1 MTCKKCI
8 HYDVCGELMA
18 QLHWKPEPCRSFK
31 DKSRIIE
38 TPCGIGDSLFYIH
51 RTVQGNDY
59 ILKANVLAVIVA
71 IYDDTKKFYLK
82 IIYEDAD
89 GYTDRATA
97 IYGVNAFSS
106 YEEAELKL
114 KELRLNIQI

>member
-1 MTCKKCI
+1 MSQI
-8 HYDVCGELMA
+8 VEL
-18 QLHWKPEPCRSFK
+18 
-31 DKSRIIE
+31 
-38 TPCGIGDSLFYIH
+38 PCGIGDSIFYIH

-89 GYTDRATA
+89 GYRDRATA

-106 YEEAELKL
+106 REEAELKI
-114 KELRLNIQI
+114 KELSKWKYYIV

>member
-1 MTCKKCI
+1 MEMKQI
-8 HYDVCGELMA
+8 VEL
-18 QLHWKPEPCRSFK
+18 
-31 DKSRIIE
+31 
-38 TPCGIGDSLFYIH
+38 PCGIGDNIFYIH

-71 IYDDTKKFYLK
+71 IYDGTKKFYLK

-89 GYTDRATA
+89 GYRDRATA

-106 YEEAELKL
+106 REEAELKI
-114 KELRLNIQI
+114 KELSK

>member
-1 MTCKKCI
+1 MRMSKI
-8 HYDVCGELMA
+8 VEL
-18 QLHWKPEPCRSFK
+18 
-31 DKSRIIE
+31 
-38 TPCGIGDSLFYIH
+38 PCGIGDSIFYIH

-59 ILKANVLAVIVA
+59 ILKVNVLAVIVA
-71 IYDDTKKFYLK
+71 IYDDTKKIYLK

-106 YEEAELKL
+106 REEAELKI
-114 KELRLNIQI
+114 KELSKWEYYIVWYGHYLYLVQFMVAMLRNFV

>member
-1 MTCKKCI
+1 M
-8 HYDVCGELMA
+8 
-18 QLHWKPEPCRSFK
+18 
-31 DKSRIIE
+31 
-38 TPCGIGDSLFYIH
+38 
-51 RTVQGNDY
+51 QGNDY

-82 IIYEDAD
+82 IIYEDTD

-106 YEEAELKL
+106 REEAEFKL
-114 KELRLNIQI
+114 KELSK